1 MSIRK
6 ALGAVKDQATIG
18 LARVSGAVAPD
29 LDVAIVRATS
39 HDDAPPDE
47 RHVLDVLRLAAS
59 PANSQRA
66 CVASLARRLARTRDY
81 VVAAKCLALLHR
93 LAFFAAHSQS
103 YATAVEGDA
112 AADPRLLRELLR
124 PATSGRR
131 AGEPPLALLL
141 DFRDDAHPASWD
153 HSAFVR
159 AYALYLYDRVRFLVS
174 LLPPA
179 VVVLAGAPDPALP
192 PAAPV
197 PLLPALRDMDSPDK
211 LLARARQL
219 RHLLDRVLLCRPAG
233 AAGSSRVLLAA
244 LRPLLADAS
253 RLYADFARVLAAL
266 RDRFFD
272 DMGYP
277 DCVNT
282 FETYVAAARQLD
294 DLAAFFAWCDA
305 AGVARQ
311 DSDVFSDVQRV
322 DEALLGTMEQFL
334 RERGRAA
341 RNSAAVVHD
350 HDDARDDDGEHAD
363 MSGGVRALPAPPDQR
378 TTHSSAE
385 ADPGRSVTANA
396 AAADLVDLREPV
408 ATAAEQENKLALAL
422 FSAPPPATT
431 AGAGTT
437 MSTWVAFDDAPEQR
451 GAEAA
456 SAWQKA
462 AAEPGKADWELALV
476 ETASTLSR
484 HESFLGG
491 GMDALLLGGMYDHGA
506 VRRQVAA
513 RAAAGGSASSVAV
526 LPPSAPMLMLPA
538 PDGTAQQAA
547 WGDPF
552 AASLAVPPPSY
563 VQMADMERKRQL
575 LEQEQHMWAQY
586 RHGGMQGQPAGFN
599 AAAVAMPVPMPM
611 PVAYYNYNQ
620 VAGGYY

>member
-6 ALGAVKDQATIG
+6 ALGAVKDQASIR

-47 RHVLDVLRLAAS
+47 RHTLEVLRLAAS
-59 PANSQRA
+59 PTAQRA

-93 LAFFAAHSQS
+93 LAFFASHSQS
-103 YATAVEGDA
+103 HSHSTVAEGA

-141 DFRDDAHPASWD
+141 DFRDDAHRASWD

-159 AYALYLYDRVRFLVS
+159 AYALYLHDRVRFLVS

-179 VVVLAGAPDPALP
+179 VVVLAGDPAPTP
-192 PAAPV
+192 PP
-197 PLLPALRDMDSPDK
+197 LRDADVDGPDA
-211 LLARARQL
+211 LLGRARQL
-219 RHLLDRVLLCRPAG
+219 RHLLDRVLACRPAG
-233 AAGSSRVLLAA
+233 AARDSRVLLAA
-244 LRPLLADAS
+244 LRPLLADTS
-253 RLYADFARVLAAL
+253 RLHADLARVLAAL

-272 DMGYP
+272 DMDYP
-277 DCVNT
+277 ACVNT

-294 DLAAFFAWCDA
+294 DLAAFYAWCDA
-305 AGVARQ
+305 AGVVR
-311 DSDVFSDVQRV
+311 DSDFPDVNRV
-322 DEALLGTMEQFL
+322 DENLLGTMEQFL

-341 RNSAAVVHD
+341 RDSAVVVHD
-350 HDDARDDDGEHAD
+350 GARDDGEHAD
-363 MSGGVRALPAPPDQR
+363 TSSAVRALPAPP
-378 TTHSSAE
+378 SSAE
-385 ADPGRSVTANA
+385 AEPARSVPAK
-396 AAADLVDLREPV
+396 AAADLVDLREP
-408 ATAAEQENKLALAL
+408 AASAAEQENKLALAL
-422 FSAPPPATT
+422 FSAAPATT
-431 AGAGTT
+431 NATGTT
-437 MSTWVAFDDAPEQR
+437 TISTWVAFPSDDDAPEDRR
-451 GAEAA
+451 GPEVAE
-456 SAWQKA
+456 SAWHQA
-462 AAEPGKADWELALV
+462 ADWELALV

-484 HESFLGG
+484 HEAFLGG

-513 RAAAGGSASSVAV
+513 HAASGGSASSVAV
-526 LPPSAPMLMLPA
+526 PLPAGPVLMLPA
-538 PDGTAQQAA
+538 PDGTVQQAA
-547 WGDPF
+547 GGDPF

-563 VQMADMERKRQL
+563 VQMADMESKQQL
-575 LEQEQHMWAQY
+575 LVQEQQMWAQY
-586 RHGGMQGQPAGFN
+586 RQGGMQGQPAGFN
-599 AAAVAMPVPMPM
+599 AAAVAVPMPM
-611 PVAYYNYNQ
+611 PVAYYNYNNQ